1 LYLSTLFFTQ
11 SQYRLE
17 LQTKRK
23 VKMIVI
29 IEKDISIISYSRIMI
44 NSKFVKKDK
53 KIIKKVINS
62 VWIKILFLRIF

>member
-1 LYLSTLFFTQ
+1 
-11 SQYRLE
+11 
-17 LQTKRK
+17 
-23 VKMIVI
+23 MIVI